1 MNNLKEF
8 DREKNYKLFYNT
20 VLALSEGKGFYSR
33 LLAQLDHTI
42 DIDELKNELPEFK
55 DSLDVILF
63 LET

>member
-20 VLALSEGKGFYSR
+20 ILALSEGQGFYSR

-42 DIDELKNELPEFK
+42 GIDELKNELPEFK
-55 DSLDVILF
+55 DSLDVIYF
-63 LET
+63 LES